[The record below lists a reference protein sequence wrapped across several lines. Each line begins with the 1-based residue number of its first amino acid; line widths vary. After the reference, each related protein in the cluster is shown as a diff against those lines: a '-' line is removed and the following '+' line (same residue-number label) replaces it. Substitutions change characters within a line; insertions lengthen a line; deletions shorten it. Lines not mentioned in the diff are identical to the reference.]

1 VKAVSKKVKDG
12 YHKDFFID
20 VDQQWLAPARVE
32 GARTLRN
39 VDMATHLVSSCIKA
53 RLTFQYNIENIIRNN
68 LFFYVV
74 SFRWN

>member
-1 VKAVSKKVKDG
+1 M
-12 YHKDFFID
+12 
-20 VDQQWLAPARVE
+20 APARVE

-53 RLTFQYNIENIIRNN
+53 RLTFQYNIENIIRNS